1 MFKNRKIILLM
12 SMMLVLSFG
21 LMGCGGNQASEDPDS
36 KGTVKIVYVE
46 WACANASAH
55 VVADVLENKMGYE
68 VELTPVAAPL
78 MFEALAND
86 DADAMTTAWLP
97 ITHESYMNNVEG
109 KVENLGPNAQGA
121 KLALTVPDYVTINS
135 IEELNAHK
143 DKFDGEI
150 IGIDP
155 GAGIMKL
162 TEKAI
167 EDYNLDFE
175 LVEGGDATMVAALKS
190 AIDKQEWA
198 VVTGW
203 IPHWKFSRYELK
215 TLEDPKLVLGA
226 DEDIDTVVR
235 LGLKEDLPEVYEFLK
250 KFKWSIDDLQDAML
264 MALEDNVTPEEAAR
278 QWVEDNPELVNSWL
292 PDNYKE

>member
-46 WACANASAH
+46 WACDNASAH

>member
-1 MFKNRKIILLM
+1 MFRNRKAILLL
-12 SMMLVLSFG
+12 SMMLILSLG
-21 LMGCGGNQASEDPDS
+21 LMGCGGAAENDG
-36 KGTVKIVYVE
+36 KGTVRIVYVE

-55 VVADVLENKMGYE
+55 VVADVLENKMGYK
-68 VELTPVAAPL
+68 VELTSVAAPL
-78 MFEALAND
+78 MFEALANG

-97 ITHESYMNNVEG
+97 VTHESYMKSVEG

-143 DKFDGEI
+143 DKFNGEI

-167 EDYNLDFE
+167 VDYNLDFE

-190 AIDKQEWA
+190 AIDKQNWVA
-198 VVTGW
+198 VTGW
-203 IPHWKFSRYELK
+203 IPHWKFSRYDLK
-215 TLEDPKLVLGA
+215 TLEDPKKVLGE
-226 DEDIDTVVR
+226 DENIETVVR
-235 LGLKEDLPEVYEFLK
+235 LGLKEDLPEVYEFFQN
-250 KFKWSIDDLQDAML
+250 FKWSVDDLQNAML
-264 MALEDNVTPEEAAR
+264 MALEGDMTPKEAASK
-278 QWVEDNPELVNSWL
+278 WVEENPELVNSWL
-292 PDNYKE
+292 PENYKE